1 MNIFARLKTFNDFTE
16 TEKRIVN
23 YIENNALEFSL
34 ASIDEIVEVCESS
47 HSAIYRFCKKMGYT
61 GFNELKHRVSVSMT
75 DIDVYSKNKIL
86 NYNYPFIKT
95 DNTFTVIAKI
105 RELYDLS
112 LREASNYITF
122 NELEK
127 AVKDIQSVKNVDI
140 YAEINYYNLSAHFGH
155 KLTTIGKNCWCSSNS
170 EEKIIQ
176 AYASDET
183 HIAFIISYFPVANK
197 LKEIIK
203 ILKGNGVKV
212 ILITDHKKHELLNF
226 GTYNFYLVSHEQRTE
241 KISTFSTDISLMYL
255 FDCLYAMLFKIDYE
269 KNNNFRMKTNLKID
283 NV

>member
-16 TEKRIVN
+16 TEKRLVN
-23 YIENNALEFSL
+23 YIENNAIEFSL
-34 ASIDEIVEVCESS
+34 ASIDEIVEICELS

-61 GFNELKHRVSVSMT
+61 GFNELKRRVIVSMT
-75 DIDVYSKNKIL
+75 DIDIYSKNKML
-86 NYNYPFIKT
+86 NFNYPFIKT
-95 DNTFTVIAKI
+95 DNTFSVIVKI

-112 LREASNYITF
+112 LRESSNYITF

-127 AVKDIQSVKNVDI
+127 AVKDIQTVRNVDI
-140 YAEINYYNLSAHFGH
+140 YADFDYYNLAAHFAH
-155 KLTTIGKNCWCSSNS
+155 KLTMIGKNCWCSGSF
-170 EEKIIQ
+170 EEKIVH
-176 AYASDET
+176 AYASDKT
-183 HIAFIISYFPVANK
+183 HIAIIISYLPVANK

-212 ILITDHKKHELLNF
+212 ILITTHKKHELFNF

-283 NV
+283 NI